1 MCLWIIWNNSLVGG
15 RAWGWSLNLGHWACQ
30 ALLHSAHDVQLL
42 RPMGHMGRSPSW
54 IFKVLNFNC
63 QYVSD
68 GSCAS
73 PCQISRWSVKT
84 FPIYGRFSICFS
96 RWQPSAILFFLKFD
110 NLTTHTL
117 RRTNVCHHAKF
128 HADRSSCSRD
138 NYDRFSIFQNG
149 ERPPSWIFN
158 TPIRTILEEY
168 LVVIVTV

>member
-1 MCLWIIWNNSLVGG
+1 VSNFALIGQNIPDLWPVFNLFFKMAAVRHII
-15 RAWGWSLNLGHWACQ
+15 
-30 ALLHSAHDVQLL
+30 
-42 RPMGHMGRSPSW
+42 
-54 IFKVLNFNC
+54 
-63 QYVSD
+63 
-68 GSCAS
+68 
-73 PCQISRWSVKT
+73 
-84 FPIYGRFSICFS
+84 
-96 RWQPSAILFFLKFD
+96 FLKFD

-158 TPIRTILEEY
+158 TPIRTNLEEY